1 MRIGNIDD
9 LGKTGNTENLINII
23 QTEEYRNPSKAENKE
38 MLSDAGKYNKL
49 DDVSFLRLACL
60 EDYNNIEALSNEY
73 KEIVLNEIE
82 KEKKRHECPSGFK
95 NKCRQIYTYG
105 A

>member
-1 MRIGNIDD
+1 MPYLYAVGETSCN
-9 LGKTGNTENLINII
+9 GVHG
-23 QTEEYRNPSKAENKE
+23 RNRLASNSLLESMVFAERASDAINKE

-82 KEKKRHECPSGFK
+82 KEKKKHE
-95 NKCRQIYTYG
+95 
-105 A
+105 